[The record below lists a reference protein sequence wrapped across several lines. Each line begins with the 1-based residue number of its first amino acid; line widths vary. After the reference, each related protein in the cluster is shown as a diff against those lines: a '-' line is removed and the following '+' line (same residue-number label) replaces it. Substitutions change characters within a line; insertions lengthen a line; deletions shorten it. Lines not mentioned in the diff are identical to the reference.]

1 VLLEPG
7 AVTSLILSGLM
18 CSLLILSTLLW
29 GELARN
35 AIRRSQQDAELK
47 GHRLLEEWL
56 SPQQRA
62 QYQSSGS
69 FEVTGS
75 DSGTRYRIWRA
86 RQMNIEELDSD
97 GKPAAIWCFLPEGR
111 LPCGDVMLAQKLALE
126 NDEQAALAVAKQAT
140 ARAPIEGVAPASAVN
155 SRNG

>member
-1 VLLEPG
+1 MLLELG
-7 AVTSLILSGLM
+7 AVTSLILGGLM
-18 CSLLILSTLLW
+18 CSLLILSALMCSLLW
-29 GELARN
+29 GDVERCRN
-35 AIRRSQQDAELK
+35 GIGRSQQDAELK

-62 QYQSSGS
+62 QYKGSGS

-97 GKPAAIWCFLPEGR
+97 GNPAATWCFLPRGGW

-126 NDEQAALAVAKQAT
+126 NDEQAALAVAKRAG
-140 ARAPIEGVAPASAVN
+140 ARAPIEPL
-155 SRNG
+155 

>member
-1 VLLEPG
+1 VLLELG
-7 AVTSLILSGLM
+7 AVTSLILG
-18 CSLLILSTLLW
+18 SLLILSALMSLLG
-29 GELARN
+29 GEVERCRN
-35 AIRRSQQDAELK
+35 RQQDAKLK
-47 GHRLLEEWL
+47 GYRLLEEWL

-62 QYQSSGS
+62 QYKSSGS

-126 NDEQAALAVAKQAT
+126 NDEQAALAVAKRAG
-140 ARAPIEGVAPASAVN
+140 ARAPVEGL
-155 SRNG
+155 

>member
-1 VLLEPG
+1 LAVLELG
-7 AVTSLILSGLM
+7 AVTSLILGGLM
-18 CSLLILSTLLW
+18 CSLLILSALMCSLLW
-29 GELARN
+29 GDVERCRN
-35 AIRRSQQDAELK
+35 RQQDAKLK
-47 GHRLLEEWL
+47 GYRLLEEWL

-62 QYQSSGS
+62 QYKSSGS
-69 FEVTGS
+69 FEVKGS

-126 NDEQAALAVAKQAT
+126 NDEQAALAVAKQAG
-140 ARAPIEGVAPASAVN
+140 ARAPIE
-155 SRNG
+155 RL

>member
-1 VLLEPG
+1 VLLELG

-18 CSLLILSTLLW
+18 CSLLILSTLMCSLLW
-29 GELARN
+29 GELAR
-35 AIRRSQQDAELK
+35 IRRSQQDAELK

-97 GKPAAIWCFLPEGR
+97 GKPRRSPTRRTSARWQPAVRSP
-111 LPCGDVMLAQKLALE
+111 V
-126 NDEQAALAVAKQAT
+126 QAGT
-140 ARAPIEGVAPASAVN
+140 SS
-155 SRNG
+155 SRRS

>member
-1 VLLEPG
+1 VLEVG
-7 AVTSLILSGLM
+7 TVTSLILCALM
-18 CSLLILSTLLW
+18 FSPLW
-29 GELARN
+29 GGVLARCRTG
-35 AIRRSQQDAELK
+35 IRRRQDAKLK
-47 GHRLLEEWL
+47 GYRLLEEWL

-62 QYQSSGS
+62 QYKSSGS

-86 RQMNIEELDSD
+86 HQMNIEELDSD

-126 NDEQAALAVAKQAT
+126 NDEQAALAVAKRAGAA
-140 ARAPIEGVAPASAVN
+140 ARGPIE
-155 SRNG
+155 RL

>member
-1 VLLEPG
+1 VLLELG
-7 AVTSLILSGLM
+7 AVTSLILGGLM
-18 CSLLILSTLLW
+18 CSLLILSALMSLLG
-29 GELARN
+29 GEVERYRN
-35 AIRRSQQDAELK
+35 RQQDAKLK
-47 GHRLLEEWL
+47 GYRLLEEWL

-62 QYQSSGS
+62 QYKSSGS

-126 NDEQAALAVAKQAT
+126 NDEQAAISVAKQAR
-140 ARAPIEGVAPASAVN
+140 ARAPVEPL
-155 SRNG
+155 

>member
-1 VLLEPG
+1 VLLELG
-7 AVTSLILSGLM
+7 AVTSLILGGLM
-18 CSLLILSTLLW
+18 CSLLILSALMCSLLW
-29 GELARN
+29 GDVERCRN
-35 AIRRSQQDAELK
+35 GIRRSQQDAKLK
-47 GHRLLEEWL
+47 GYRLLEEWL

-62 QYQSSGS
+62 QYKSSGS

-126 NDEQAALAVAKQAT
+126 NDEQAALAVAKRAGAA
-140 ARAPIEGVAPASAVN
+140 ARGPIE
-155 SRNG
+155 RL

>member
-1 VLLEPG
+1 VLLELG

-18 CSLLILSTLLW
+18 CSLLILSTLMCSLLW
-29 GELARN
+29 GELAR
-35 AIRRSQQDAELK
+35 IRRSQQDAELK

-126 NDEQAALAVAKQAT
+126 NDEQAALAVAKQAA
-140 ARAPIEGVAPASAVN
+140 ARAPIE
-155 SRNG
+155 RL